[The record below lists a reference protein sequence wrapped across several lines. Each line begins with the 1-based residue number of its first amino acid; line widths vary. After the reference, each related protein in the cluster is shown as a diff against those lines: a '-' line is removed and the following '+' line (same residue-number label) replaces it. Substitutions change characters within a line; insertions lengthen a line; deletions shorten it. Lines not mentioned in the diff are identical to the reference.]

1 MVLLHGFI
9 KKSRKT
15 PSADLLLARQRLLSL
30 KRQIMNEEHL
40 GSTLDEFLEEEGL
53 LAEAEAVAVKRVL
66 AFQLARLMKEQQVS
80 KAEMARRMNT
90 SRTAVDRLLNPE
102 SEAATLTTLE
112 KAASALGRKLRVELV
127 KPDHSIAYNVE
138 APGAS

>member
-53 LAEAEAVAVKRVL
+53 LAEG
-66 AFQLARLMKEQQVS
+66 RLMPS
-80 KAEMARRMNT
+80 GFCCLPL
-90 SRTAVDRLLNPE
+90 S
-102 SEAATLTTLE
+102 S
-112 KAASALGRKLRVELV
+112 
-127 KPDHSIAYNVE
+127 
-138 APGAS
+138 